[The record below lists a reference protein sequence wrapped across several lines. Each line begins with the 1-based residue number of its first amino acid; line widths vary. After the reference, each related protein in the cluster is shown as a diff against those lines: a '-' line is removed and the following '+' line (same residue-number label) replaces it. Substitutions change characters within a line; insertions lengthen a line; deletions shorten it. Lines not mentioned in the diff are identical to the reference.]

1 MMKKLLLISILF
13 GTLIN
18 AESLK
23 ETTLPNLTF
32 KLMDGEQISLDELLI
47 EGPVYIDFWATWC
60 APCKKAMIHLERF
73 QQKYSKHGFN
83 ILAVSTDSP
92 KSISKVKSYIRSKKY
107 SFIVALDPNQQIA
120 QKLNA
125 TLLPTSL
132 LINQNRE
139 IVWFHQGYIP
149 GDEVEIEKQILAVLD
164 YKETKDKSE

>member
-1 MMKKLLLISILF
+1 MKKLLLISILF

-125 TLLPTSL
+125 TLLPTS
-132 LINQNRE
+132 
-139 IVWFHQGYIP
+139 
-149 GDEVEIEKQILAVLD
+149 
-164 YKETKDKSE
+164 

>member
-1 MMKKLLLISILF
+1 MKKLFLLSLMCGGMLYADPLS
-13 GTLIN
+13 GTV
-18 AESLK
+18 
-23 ETTLPNLTF
+23 LPNLSF
-32 KLMDGEQISLDELLI
+32 KLMDGGHTTLDELLQD
-47 EGPVYIDFWATWC
+47 GPVFIDFWATWC
-60 APCKKAMIHLERF
+60 APCKKVMIHLERF

-92 KSISKVKSYIRSKKY
+92 RSISKVKSYIRSKKY

-149 GDEVEIEKQILAVLD
+149 GDEVEIEKQILAVLN
-164 YKETKDKSE
+164 YKTTRIKSE

>member
-1 MMKKLLLISILF
+1 MKKLLLISILF